1 MKDKSIII
9 NQLMSKNVIA
19 DNFIK
24 FKMPQTWSHVKEH
37 PNERVL
43 SFLCSIVNTHINIF
57 IMQVFKRNLIET
69 FIVPDSAD
77 GNSKNDRYRA
87 TKTKINEEYVTIC
100 SLDMV
105 DLAKKLFKKYEDKIS
120 LDEIEYYRKN
130 LKPSRIH
137 QLLIEIYFFNH
148 TLSAQEFGLLRS
160 LDWFRLLLIM
170 KYEIMEQLG
179 VTKDTIL
186 ESSLPLIITANI
198 TENPVNERLYLKD
211 TKYLATNQ
219 MYNELVEKYYST
231 IIAMNEDIL
240 KKFLITFVNSTY
252 KFVMYERK
260 DLLGQEIN
268 LNKRELIDQL
278 LNFLLLANKSMTFM
292 QE

>member
-1 MKDKSIII
+1 
-9 NQLMSKNVIA
+9 
-19 DNFIK
+19 
-24 FKMPQTWSHVKEH
+24 
-37 PNERVL
+37 
-43 SFLCSIVNTHINIF
+43 
-57 IMQVFKRNLIET
+57 
-69 FIVPDSAD
+69 
-77 GNSKNDRYRA
+77 
-87 TKTKINEEYVTIC
+87 
-100 SLDMV
+100 MV
-105 DLAKKLFKKYEDKIS
+105 ELAKKLFKKYEDKIS
-120 LDEIEYYRKN
+120 MDEIEYYRKN
-130 LKPSRIH
+130 LKGSRIH

-148 TLSAQEFGLLRS
+148 TLSAQEFALLRS
-160 LDWFRLLLIM
+160 LDWVKLLLIM

-186 ESSLPLIITANI
+186 ESALPLIITANI

-268 LNKRELIDQL
+268 LNKRELVDQL
-278 LNFLLLANKSMTFM
+278 MSFLLLANKSMGIINND
-292 QE
+292 